1 MDVMKM
7 EREVDPLIIGRSNL
21 TDTVEGNSLSQEG
34 NLSHMNMTGIKT
46 ECVDQGYDIK
56 SEIKVEDI
64 APVPMSFI
72 VVKSEVDEDLFDVG
86 RVQQKQKVEVSS
98 KEDEVLTESFGDN
111 EKRVIGDRTGIDR
124 EKDNLTE
131 CDSKRPDCS
140 NLFDVSRNCIKCHMC
155 NEVFVS
161 EQRLKVHFDIHTE
174 IKSLR
179 CNVYEESFS
188 SSPNL
193 KTDACMER
201 GERPFKCN
209 ICGKGLT
216 RMSDL
221 NRHHVRI
228 HTGQKP
234 FKCELCGKC
243 FSESAGLNRHVRIH
257 RSKPFKC
264 EECGKCFSESSNL
277 KLHTRRHTGE
287 RPFKCD
293 ICGKSFLHGA
303 GLNRHARIH
312 TGQKPFKCEMCGKCF
327 SQSGDLNKH
336 VRIHTGQKPFKC
348 GVCGKCFSESSNL
361 IAHTRTH
368 TGERPFKC
376 DICGKCFVQ
385 WGSLNKHVR
394 NHTG

>member
-1 MDVMKM
+1 MPVIIRLRNLSSSLLSKNLKVRIYKTVILPVLLYGC
-7 EREVDPLIIGRSNL
+7 ETWTLTLREEYRLRVFENKVLRKIFGAKWDELTGEWRKLHNKELHALYSSPDIIRNIKSRRLRWAGHVARMGESRNAYRVLVGRL
-21 TDTVEGNSLSQEG
+21 EGKRHLDRDRWRAYVRAAMILRVPEKPFEG
-34 NLSHMNMTGIKT
+34 NLSHMDMTGIKT
-46 ECVDQGYDIK
+46 ECVDQSYDIK

-111 EKRVIGDRTGIDR
+111 EKRVIRECTGIDR

-201 GERPFKCN
+201 DERPFKCN

-216 RMSDL
+216 RLSDL

-234 FKCELCGKC
+234 LNA
-243 FSESAGLNRHVRIH
+243 SIVESVSQNRRV
-257 RSKPFKC
+257 
-264 EECGKCFSESSNL
+264 
-277 KLHTRRHTGE
+277 
-287 RPFKCD
+287 
-293 ICGKSFLHGA
+293 
-303 GLNRHARIH
+303 
-312 TGQKPFKCEMCGKCF
+312 
-327 SQSGDLNKH
+327 
-336 VRIHTGQKPFKC
+336 
-348 GVCGKCFSESSNL
+348 
-361 IAHTRTH
+361 
-368 TGERPFKC
+368 
-376 DICGKCFVQ
+376 
-385 WGSLNKHVR
+385 
-394 NHTG
+394 